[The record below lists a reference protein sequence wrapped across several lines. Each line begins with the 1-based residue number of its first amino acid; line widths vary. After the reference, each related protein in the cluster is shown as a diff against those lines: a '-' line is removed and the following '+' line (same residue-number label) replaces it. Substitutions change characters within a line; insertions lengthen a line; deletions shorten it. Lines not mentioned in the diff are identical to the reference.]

1 MKKNKLSQFFKEDLW
16 RVTHDDVKTGKRVLY
31 NILRTII
38 LSVRGFIDKDLNIRA
53 NGLTYSLMFAI
64 VPILAMVLA
73 IAKGFGFENMIESKL
88 NDSFLGEMNMVP
100 TIMGFVERY
109 LDTTQGGI
117 FIGVG
122 LLILIWAVY
131 LFFRNVE
138 MTFNGIWNVRQS
150 RSVGRQLTNYI
161 FILFM
166 IPILIVV
173 SSGLTVFLNSTAS
186 WLAEFESMR
195 YFNRFFVKVAPFIV
209 AWFIF
214 TWMYCVI
221 PNTKVKFL
229 SGFIPGVICGTLFQ
243 LLQMLSV
250 YIIMFLGRT
259 SVVYGAFA
267 SIPILLMWLQWS
279 CLLMLTGAEMSY
291 AIQNKEEFEYESD
304 MLTMS
309 RRYKDYIMLY
319 LLMIIVRRF
328 ENEELP
334 LTAHELAY
342 EHHLPTRL
350 VTRLL
355 SRLEDTGIVREVY
368 VEGKEERTFQP
379 ALDIHKI
386 SVGMVIDRIEG
397 QGSELFLRNAPK
409 PMQLF
414 WKQYMQ
420 LKNDRVDLHDV
431 MLVEWEK
438 RIQKP

>member
-1 MKKNKLSQFFKEDLW
+1 MKQNKLSQFLKEDLW
-16 RVTHDDVKTGKRVLY
+16 RATRSDVKTGRRVLY

-38 LSVRGFIDKDLNIRA
+38 LSVRGFVDKNLNIRA

-73 IAKGFGFENMIESKL
+73 IAKGFGFESMIEAKL
-88 NDSFLGEMNMVP
+88 SESFLGEMNMVP

-109 LDTTQGGI
+109 LNTTQGGV

-138 MTFNGIWNVRQS
+138 MTFNGIWNVRKS
-150 RSVGRQLTNYI
+150 RSIGRQLTNYI

-166 IPILIVV
+166 IPILVVV
-173 SSGLTVFLNSTAS
+173 SSGLTVFVNSAMS
-186 WLAEFESMR
+186 WLAEFESMQHI
-195 YFNRFFVKVAPFIV
+195 NRLLVKGIPFVL
-209 AWFIF
+209 AWLIF
-214 TWMYCVI
+214 TWMYCAI

-250 YIIMFLGRT
+250 YIIVLLGRT

-267 SIPILLMWLQWS
+267 SIPLLLMWLQWT
-279 CLLMLTGAEMSY
+279 CLLLLTGAEMSY
-291 AIQNKEEFEYESD
+291 AIQNNEEFEYEKD
-304 MLTMS
+304 VLTMS

-319 LLMIIVRRF
+319 ILMIVVRRF
-328 ENEELP
+328 ENDEEP
-334 LTAHELAY
+334 LTAQEIAHEQ
-342 EHHLPTRL
+342 HLPTRV

-355 SRLEDTGIVREVY
+355 SRLTDTGIVREVY

-379 ALDIHKI
+379 AMDIHKI

-397 QGSELFLRNAPK
+397 QGAELFLNNAPK